1 MLGIG
6 RREFITLLGGAAARG
21 RLRRALSS
29 PAEPP
34 ELEFCPPQTL
44 AHRLFINHLND
55 DCAILATSKA
65 RTLSSNIGTPKER
78 LIDCPISP
86 PN

>member
-1 MLGIG
+1 MK

-21 RLRRALSS
+21 RWRHAVSS
-29 PAEPP
+29 PAGSS
-34 ELEFCPPQTL
+34 ELEFCPPRTL

-65 RTLSSNIGTPKER
+65 RILSSNIGTPKER